1 MACAIVNALLKIRK
15 YPMHTFS
22 KTLLLSSAMLVATF
36 LTACSE
42 PQAKEDDKEIAEF
55 AIPVMVAS
63 IERKDISSN
72 FHTTATLESRNEAE
86 IITRVTGIIEELTV
100 EEGDYVEK
108 GQVLAKVDARRY
120 QLALDKA
127 EAELGG
133 LDQELKRLSL
143 MAEKQL
149 VSAQAS
155 DKLKYQHRAAIAA
168 KELAALDLKDSQV
181 VAPISGYISQRFIKT
196 GHFTQGYQKLFH
208 IVDQSSLQAVVY
220 LPEHKLSYV
229 ELGQQALLKFSARE
243 GKKFLAKVRSISPV
257 IDSRSGTFK
266 VILSLTNEN
275 MQLKPG
281 MFAQIALTFD
291 THKDTLTIPTD
302 AIITLD
308 NQSKIYLVK
317 DNKAV
322 EVIINKGFVQE
333 QLTEISGEFNEGDS
347 VVINGHHNLK
357 ENALVEILNA
367 KVSDEDIPSS
377 ENLNDEE
384 LSETDTAIAKTTK

>member
-1 MACAIVNALLKIRK
+1 ML
-15 YPMHTFS
+15 TFS
-22 KTLLLSSAMLVATF
+22 KTLLLSSAVLTASI

-42 PQAKEDDKEIAEF
+42 PEAKEEDKTVAEF

-100 EEGDYVEK
+100 EEGDFVEK
-108 GQVLAKVDARRY
+108 GQLLARVDARRY

-133 LDQELKRLSL
+133 LDQELQRLSL

-168 KELAALDLKDSQV
+168 KELAALDLKDSQI

-229 ELGQQALLKFSARE
+229 ELGQQALLQFSAR
-243 GKKFLAKVRSISPV
+243 KDKQFLAQVRSISPV

-266 VILSLTNEN
+266 VILSITNEE

-291 THKDTLTIPTD
+291 THKNTLTIPTD

-317 DNKAV
+317 DNKAI
-322 EVIINKGFVQE
+322 EVLINKGFVQE
-333 QLTEISGEFNEGDS
+333 QLTEISGELQEGDS
-347 VVINGHHNLK
+347 VVVNGQHNLK

-367 KVSDEDIPSS
+367 KPSDEDSLI
-377 ENLNDEE
+377 DEE
-384 LSETDTAIAKTTK
+384 INETDTAIAIVTK

>member
-1 MACAIVNALLKIRK
+1 ML
-15 YPMHTFS
+15 TFS
-22 KTLLLSSAMLVATF
+22 KPLFSQTLASKTLISKKLLLSSMLLTTVF

-42 PQAKEDDKEIAEF
+42 PEAKEEQEIAEF

-86 IITRVTGIIEELTV
+86 IITRVTGIIEELSV
-100 EEGDYVEK
+100 EEGDFVEK
-108 GQVLAKVDARRY
+108 GQLLAKVDARRY

-127 EAELGG
+127 EAELAGFE
-133 LDQELKRLSL
+133 QELKRLSL

-155 DKLKYQHRAAIAA
+155 DKLKYQHRAAVAA

-181 VAPISGYISQRFIKT
+181 VAPISGYISERFIKT

-229 ELGQQALLKFSARE
+229 QLGQQAVLQFSARQ
-243 GKKFLAKVRSISPV
+243 GKKFVAQVRSISPV

-266 VILSLTNEN
+266 VILSLGNDEL
-275 MQLKPG
+275 QLKPG

-291 THKDTLTIPTD
+291 THQDTLTIPTD

-308 NQSKIYLVK
+308 NISKIYLVK

-322 EVIINKGFVQE
+322 EVLINKGFVQE
-333 QLTEISGEFNEGDS
+333 QLTEISGELDEGDI
-347 VVINGHHNLK
+347 VVVNGHHNLK
-357 ENALVEILNA
+357 ANALVEILNA
-367 KVSDEDIPSS
+367 KASDDEVLED
-377 ENLNDEE
+377 EALTD
-384 LSETDTAIAKTTK
+384 TDTAIAKTTK

>member
-1 MACAIVNALLKIRK
+1 
-15 YPMHTFS
+15 
-22 KTLLLSSAMLVATF
+22 
-36 LTACSE
+36 
-42 PQAKEDDKEIAEF
+42 
-55 AIPVMVAS
+55 MVAS

-100 EEGDYVEK
+100 EEGDFVEK
-108 GQVLAKVDARRY
+108 GQLLAKVDARRY

-127 EAELGG
+127 EAELAGFE
-133 LDQELKRLSL
+133 QELKRLSL

-155 DKLKYQHRAAIAA
+155 DKLKYQHRAAVAA

-181 VAPISGYISQRFIKT
+181 VAPISGYISERFIKT

-229 ELGQQALLKFSARE
+229 QLGQQAVLQFSARQ
-243 GKKFLAKVRSISPV
+243 GKQFVAQVRSISPV

-266 VILSLTNEN
+266 VILSLGNEH

-281 MFAQIALTFD
+281 MFAQIALPFD
-291 THKDTLTIPTD
+291 THQATLTIPTD

-308 NQSKIYLVK
+308 NISKIYLVK

-322 EVIINKGFVQE
+322 EVLINKGFVQE
-333 QLTEISGEFNEGDS
+333 QLTEISGELDEGDI
-347 VVINGHHNLK
+347 VGVNGHHNLK
-357 ENALVEILNA
+357 ANALVEILNA
-367 KVSDEDIPSS
+367 KASDDEVLED
-377 ENLNDEE
+377 EALTD
-384 LSETDTAIAKTTK
+384 TDTAIAKTTK

>member
-1 MACAIVNALLKIRK
+1 MLT
-15 YPMHTFS
+15 HS
-22 KTLLLSSAMLVATF
+22 KTLLLSSAMIITAL
-36 LTACSE
+36 LSACSE
-42 PQAKEDDKEIAEF
+42 PEAKEEDKKVAEF
-55 AIPVMVAS
+55 AVPVMVAN

-86 IITRVTGIIEELTV
+86 IITRVTGIIEELSV
-100 EEGDYVEK
+100 EEGDFVEK
-108 GQVLAKVDARRY
+108 GQLLAKVDARRY

-127 EAELGG
+127 EAELAG
-133 LDQELKRLSL
+133 LEQELKRLSL

-155 DKLKYQHRAAIAA
+155 DKLKYQHRAAVAA
-168 KELAALDLKDSQV
+168 KELAALDLRDSQI
-181 VAPISGYISQRFIKT
+181 VAPISGFISERFIKT

-229 ELGQQALLKFSARE
+229 ELKQQALLQFSARQ
-243 GKKFLAKVRSISPV
+243 GKQFIAQVRSISPV
-257 IDSRSGTFK
+257 IDNRSGTFK
-266 VILSLTNEN
+266 VILSIDNEEL
-275 MQLKPG
+275 QLKPG

-291 THKDTLTIPTD
+291 THRNTLTIPTD

-322 EVIINKGFVQE
+322 EVSINKGFVQE
-333 QLTEISGEFNEGDS
+333 QLTEISGELNEGDS

-357 ENALVEILNA
+357 ANALVEILNA
-367 KVSDEDIPSS
+367 KASDDDS
-377 ENLNDEE
+377 LNDEE
-384 LSETDTAIAKTTK
+384 LTDTDTAIAKATK

>member
-1 MACAIVNALLKIRK
+1 ML
-15 YPMHTFS
+15 TFS
-22 KTLLLSSAMLVATF
+22 KPLFSQTLASKTLISKKLLLSSMLLTTVF

-42 PQAKEDDKEIAEF
+42 PEAKEEQDIAEF

-86 IITRVTGIIEELTV
+86 IITRVTGIIEELSV
-100 EEGDYVEK
+100 EEGDFVEK
-108 GQVLAKVDARRY
+108 GQLLAKVDARRY

-127 EAELGG
+127 EAELAGFE
-133 LDQELKRLSL
+133 QELKRLSL

-155 DKLKYQHRAAIAA
+155 DKLKYQHRAAVAA
-168 KELAALDLKDSQV
+168 KELAALDLKDSQI
-181 VAPISGYISQRFIKT
+181 VAPISGYISERFIKT

-208 IVDQSSLQAVVY
+208 IVDQASLQAVVY

-229 ELGQQALLKFSARE
+229 QLGQQAVLQFSARQ
-243 GKKFLAKVRSISPV
+243 GKQFVAQIRSISPV

-266 VILSLTNEN
+266 VILSLGNEEL
-275 MQLKPG
+275 QLKPG

-291 THKDTLTIPTD
+291 THQDTLTIPTD

-308 NQSKIYLVK
+308 NISKIYLVK

-322 EVIINKGFVQE
+322 EVLINKGFVQE
-333 QLTEISGEFNEGDS
+333 QLTEISGELDEGDI
-347 VVINGHHNLK
+347 VVVNGHHNLK
-357 ENALVEILNA
+357 ANALVEILNA
-367 KVSDEDIPSS
+367 KASDDEVLED
-377 ENLNDEE
+377 EALTD
-384 LSETDTAIAKTTK
+384 TDTAIAKTTK

>member
-1 MACAIVNALLKIRK
+1 MLTL
-15 YPMHTFS
+15 S
-22 KTLLLSSAMLVATF
+22 KTLLLSSVLITTTF

-42 PQAKEDDKEIAEF
+42 PEAKEKEQEVAEF

-63 IERKDISSN
+63 VVRKDVSSN
-72 FHTTATLESRNEAE
+72 FHTTATLESRNEAD
-86 IITRVTGIIEELTV
+86 IITRVTGIIEELSV
-100 EEGDYVEK
+100 EEGDFVEK
-108 GQVLAKVDARRY
+108 GQLLAKVDARRY

-127 EAELGG
+127 EAELAG
-133 LDQELKRLSL
+133 LEQELKRLSQ

-168 KELAALDLKDSQV
+168 RELAALDLKDSQI
-181 VAPISGYISQRFIKT
+181 VAPISGYIAKRYIRT

-208 IVDQSSLQAVVY
+208 VVDQSSLEAIVY
-220 LPEHKLSYV
+220 LPEHQLSNV
-229 ELGQQALLKFSARE
+229 QIGQQALLQFSARQ
-243 GKKFLAKVRSISPV
+243 GKQFLAKIRSISPV

-266 VILSLTNEN
+266 VILSLDNKE

-291 THKDTLTIPTD
+291 THRDTLTIPTD

-308 NQSKIYLVK
+308 NQSKVYLVK

-322 EVIINKGFVQE
+322 EVLINKGFVQE
-333 QLTEISGEFNEGDS
+333 QLTEISGELFEGDS

-367 KVSDEDIPSS
+367 KNDDAD
-377 ENLNDEE
+377 NLNENE
-384 LSETDTAIAKTTK
+384 LPDTDTAIAKATK

>member
-1 MACAIVNALLKIRK
+1 MF
-15 YPMHTFS
+15 TFS
-22 KTLLLSSAMLVATF
+22 KTLFAKKLASKTLASKKWLLSSVLLTTVF

-42 PQAKEDDKEIAEF
+42 PEAKEEQEIAEF

-86 IITRVTGIIEELTV
+86 IITRVTGIIEELSV
-100 EEGDYVEK
+100 EEGDFVEK
-108 GQVLAKVDARRY
+108 GQLLAKVDARRY

-127 EAELGG
+127 EAELAGFE
-133 LDQELKRLSL
+133 QELKRLSL
-143 MAEKQL
+143 MAERQL

-155 DKLKYQHRAAIAA
+155 DKLKYQHRAAVAA
-168 KELAALDLKDSQV
+168 KELAALDLKDSQI
-181 VAPISGYISQRFIKT
+181 VAPISGYISERFIKT

-229 ELGQQALLKFSARE
+229 QLGQQAVLQFSARQ
-243 GKKFLAKVRSISPV
+243 GKKFVAQVRSISPV

-266 VILSLTNEN
+266 VILSLGNDEL
-275 MQLKPG
+275 QLKPG

-291 THKDTLTIPTD
+291 THQDTLTIPTD

-308 NQSKIYLVK
+308 NISKIYLVK
-317 DNKAV
+317 NNKAV
-322 EVIINKGFVQE
+322 EVLINKGFVQE
-333 QLTEISGEFNEGDS
+333 QLTEISGELDEGDI
-347 VVINGHHNLK
+347 VVVNGHHNLK
-357 ENALVEILNA
+357 ANALVEILNA
-367 KVSDEDIPSS
+367 KASDDDALED
-377 ENLNDEE
+377 EALTD
-384 LSETDTAIAKTTK
+384 TDTAIAKTTK

>member
-1 MACAIVNALLKIRK
+1 ML
-15 YPMHTFS
+15 TFS
-22 KTLLLSSAMLVATF
+22 KTLLLSSTILAAVF

-42 PQAKEDDKEIAEF
+42 PEAKEEDKAQTEF

-86 IITRVTGIIEELTV
+86 IITRVTGIIEELSV
-100 EEGDYVEK
+100 EEGDFVEK
-108 GQVLAKVDARRY
+108 GQLLAKVDARRY

-127 EAELGG
+127 EAELAGI
-133 LDQELKRLSL
+133 DQELKRLSL

-155 DKLKYQHRAAIAA
+155 DKLKYQYRAAVAA
-168 KELAALDLKDSQV
+168 KELAALDLKDSQII
-181 VAPISGYISQRFIKT
+181 APIAGYISQRFIKT

-229 ELGQQALLKFSARE
+229 ALGQQALLQFSARQ
-243 GKKFLAKVRSISPV
+243 GQSFLAQIRSISPV

-266 VILSLTNEN
+266 VILSIANEEL
-275 MQLKPG
+275 QLKPG

-308 NQSKIYLVK
+308 NISKVYLVK
-317 DNKAV
+317 ENKAV
-322 EVIINKGFVQE
+322 EVLINKGFVQE
-333 QLTEISGEFNEGDS
+333 QLTEISGELQEGDS
-347 VVINGHHNLK
+347 VVVNGHHNLK
-357 ENALVEILNA
+357 ANALVEILNTQA
-367 KVSDEDIPSS
+367 FDDDDTIE
-377 ENLNDEE
+377 EE
-384 LSETDTAIAKTTK
+384 LTDTAIAKTTK